1 MPTMARRANRRRTR
15 SQRRR
20 RHGAAGGERIDPF
33 EDVVD
38 YGGELIFAVG
48 FTPGGAP
55 FGPRVE
61 IVDGELR
68 FPDDELLDP
77 DTGR

>member
-1 MPTMARRANRRRTR
+1 MARRAKLCRRKARPRRRGG
-15 SQRRR
+15 
-20 RHGAAGGERIDPF
+20 GANAERIDPL
-33 EDVVD
+33 EDVFD

-55 FGPRVE
+55 YGPRVE

-68 FPDDELLDP
+68 FPDDEPLDLN
-77 DTGR
+77 TEI

>member
-1 MPTMARRANRRRTR
+1 MARAAKLRRRKFCP
-15 SQRRR
+15 RRR
-20 RHGAAGGERIDPF
+20 GGAANTERIDPL
-33 EDVVD
+33 EDVFE

-55 FGPRVE
+55 YGPRVE

-68 FPDDELLDP
+68 FPDDEPLDLN
-77 DTGR
+77 TEI

>member
-1 MPTMARRANRRRTR
+1 MVRRAKHRRTK
-15 SQRRR
+15 SRRR
-20 RHGAAGGERIDPF
+20 RREQAASGERIDPF
-33 EDVVD
+33 EDVVE

-68 FPDDELLDP
+68 FPDDERLGLEIK
-77 DTGR
+77 R

>member
-1 MPTMARRANRRRTR
+1 LI
-15 SQRRR
+15 
-20 RHGAAGGERIDPF
+20 GAQKEISPATSRWASNAGRIDPL
-33 EDVVD
+33 EDVFE

-55 FGPRVE
+55 YGPRVE

-68 FPDDELLDP
+68 FQDDEPLDLNP
-77 DTGR
+77 VI

>member
-1 MPTMARRANRRRTR
+1 MARRAKPRRRKSR
-15 SQRRR
+15 PRRR
-20 RHGAAGGERIDPF
+20 DRVANAEGINPLEDLF
-33 EDVVD
+33 E

-55 FGPRVE
+55 YGPRVE

-68 FPDDELLDP
+68 FPDDEPLDLEIEI
-77 DTGR
+77 